1 MTELHI
7 DRVSKRFGETLVLDE
22 IEFSVPSGS
31 FVVIVGPS
39 GCGKT
44 TLLRSLAGLE
54 GIDSGAIRIAGRDVT
69 DLEPSARDV
78 AMVFQN
84 YALYP
89 TKTVYENMAYGLRL
103 RGTPRAEIERR
114 VRSAARRLQIEHL
127 LPRRPSQLSGGQRQ
141 RVAMGRAIVREP
153 SLFLFD
159 EPLSNLD
166 AALRN
171 ELRVEIKR
179 LQRSLNVTTV
189 YVTHDQ
195 HEAMTL
201 ADLLVVMRGGR
212 IEQMGSPKAIYDRPL
227 TRFAAGFLGTPPMS
241 FVPARLSNGKLSFEG
256 GLELSAAAG
265 TNASLEA
272 RDVDVGFRPED
283 VALSAQASRDTVQGR
298 VELVEELGATR
309 IVHLATPLGGFIV
322 SLSADGAPPT
332 AEVNLRLSGNRLSIF
347 DRESGRRLEPDG
359 RAAEARALPDSSSA
373 GAGQGMHA

>member
-1 MTELHI
+1 VTELHI
-7 DRVSKRFGETLVLDE
+7 DRVSKRFGETRVLED

-69 DLEPSARDV
+69 DLEPSARNV

-103 RGTPRAEIERR
+103 RHTPRAEIDRR
-114 VRSAARRLQIEHL
+114 VKSAAERLQIGHL
-127 LPRRPSQLSGGQRQ
+127 LARRPSQLSGGQRQ

-212 IEQMGSPKAIYDRPL
+212 IEQMGSPKAIYDRPM
-227 TRFAAGFLGTPPMS
+227 TRFAAAFLGTPPMS
-241 FVPARLSNGKLSFEG
+241 FVPARLVDGRLSFDG
-256 GLELSAAAG
+256 RFELVVAPSTGISHAPR
-265 TNASLEA
+265 N
-272 RDVDVGFRPED
+272 VDVGFRPED
-283 VALSAQASRDTVQGR
+283 VVMADRAAAGTLPAR
-298 VELVEELGATR
+298 VDLVEELGATR
-309 IVHLATPLGGFIV
+309 IVHLSTSLGAFMI
-322 SLSADGAPPT
+322 SAPADGAAPA
-332 AEVNLRLSGNRLSIF
+332 AEVHLRLPGERISIF
-347 DRESGRRLEPDG
+347 DRASGRRVEPDG
-359 RAAEARALPDSSSA
+359 SFA
-373 GAGQGMHA
+373 GITRDG

>member
-7 DRVSKRFGETLVLDE
+7 DRVSKRFGETLVLDN
-22 IEFSVPSGS
+22 IEFSVQSGS

-69 DLEPSARDV
+69 ELEPGQRNV

-103 RGTPRAEIERR
+103 RHTPQPEIDRR
-114 VRSAARRLQIEHL
+114 VTSAAGRLQIGHL
-127 LPRRPSQLSGGQRQ
+127 LARRPSQLSGGQRQ

-212 IEQMGSPKAIYDRPL
+212 IEQMGSPKAIYDKPM
-227 TRFAAGFLGTPPMS
+227 TRFAASFLGTPPMS
-241 FVPARLSNGKLSFEG
+241 FVPARMRDGRLSFDG
-256 GLELSAAAG
+256 GLELVVESLSGASHAA
-265 TNASLEA
+265 S
-272 RDVDVGFRPED
+272 DVDVGFRPED
-283 VALSAQASRDTVQGR
+283 VSIADRGSAKTLPAR

-309 IVHLATPLGGFIV
+309 IVHLSTPLGGFVV
-322 SLSADGAPPT
+322 SARADGAPP
-332 AEVNLRLSGNRLSIF
+332 AADVHLCLSGDRLSIF
-347 DRESGRRLEPDG
+347 DRVSGLRVES
-359 RAAEARALPDSSSA
+359 A
-373 GAGQGMHA
+373 

>member
-1 MTELHI
+1 VTELHV
-7 DRVSKRFGETLVLDE
+7 DRVSKRFGETPVLND
-22 IEFSVPSGS
+22 IELAVPSGS

-69 DLEPSARDV
+69 GLEPSARNV

-103 RGTPRAEIERR
+103 RHTPRAEIERR
-114 VRSAARRLQIEHL
+114 VKAAAGRLQIDHL
-127 LPRRPSQLSGGQRQ
+127 LARRPSQLSGGQRQ

-179 LQRSLNVTTV
+179 LQRSLDVTTV

-212 IEQMGSPKAIYDRPL
+212 IEQMGSPKAIYDRPM
-227 TRFAAGFLGTPPMS
+227 TRFAAAFLGTPPMS
-241 FVPARLSNGKLSFEG
+241 FVPAHLRDGRLSFDGRFE
-256 GLELSAAAG
+256 LAVTSASGA
-265 TNASLEA
+265 THVA

-283 VALSAQASRDTVQGR
+283 LSISARASAESLPAR
-298 VELVEELGATR
+298 VDLVEELGATR
-309 IVHLATPLGGFIV
+309 IVHLTTSLGSFMA
-322 SLSADGAPPT
+322 SLPSDGPVPT
-332 AEVNLRLSGNRLSIF
+332 AEVHLRLSGSRLSIF
-347 DRESGRRLEPDG
+347 DRQSGRRIEADG
-359 RAAEARALPDSSSA
+359 SPA
-373 GAGQGMHA
+373 GSVRVG

>member
-1 MTELHI
+1 MELHV
-7 DRVSKRFGETLVLDE
+7 DRVSKRFGEIQVLDD

-69 DLEPSARDV
+69 DLEPSQRNV

-89 TKTVYENMAYGLRL
+89 TKTVYDNMAYGLRL
-103 RGTPRAEIERR
+103 RRTPRQDIERR
-114 VRSAARRLQIEHL
+114 VKAAAGRLQIDHL
-127 LPRRPSQLSGGQRQ
+127 LARRPSQLSGGQRQ

-171 ELRVEIKR
+171 ELRIEIKR

-212 IEQMGSPKAIYDRPL
+212 IEQMGSPKDIYDRPR
-227 TRFAAGFLGTPPMS
+227 TRFAAAFLGTPPMS
-241 FVPARLSNGKLSFEG
+241 FVPARLSDGRLSFDG
-256 GLELSAAAG
+256 GFELTVASGPGTAAG
-265 TNASLEA
+265 A

-283 VALSAQASRDTVQGR
+283 VSISDRASRDTLPAR
-298 VELVEELGATR
+298 VDLVEELGATR
-309 IVHLATPLGGFIV
+309 IVHLATPLGSFMV
-322 SLSADGAPPT
+322 TLPAEGAPPPT
-332 AEVNLRLSGNRLSIF
+332 GVNLRLSGDRLSVF
-347 DRESGRRLEPDG
+347 DRESGLRIQPDG
-359 RAAEARALPDSSSA
+359 RAAV
-373 GAGQGMHA
+373 GAA

>member
-1 MTELHI
+1 VTELHI
-7 DRVSKRFGETLVLDE
+7 DRVSKRFGETPVLND
-22 IEFSVPSGS
+22 IELAVPSGS

-69 DLEPSARDV
+69 DLEPSARNV

-103 RGTPRAEIERR
+103 RRTPRVEIERR
-114 VRSAARRLQIEHL
+114 VKSAAGRLQIDHL
-127 LPRRPSQLSGGQRQ
+127 LARRPSQLSGGQRQ

-212 IEQMGSPKAIYDRPL
+212 IEQMGSPKAIYDRPM

-241 FVPARLSNGKLSFEG
+241 FVPASLRNGRLLFDGRFELVVG
-256 GLELSAAAG
+256 AGQRASSAAR
-265 TNASLEA
+265 N
-272 RDVDVGFRPED
+272 VDVGFRPEELAI
-283 VALSAQASRDTVQGR
+283 VERGSRATLPAR
-298 VELVEELGATR
+298 VDLVEELGATR
-309 IVHLATPLGGFIV
+309 IVHLTTSLGSFVV
-322 SLSADGAPPT
+322 SLPSDGPPPA
-332 AEVNLRLSGNRLSIF
+332 AEVHLGLSGSRLSIF
-347 DRESGRRLEPDG
+347 DRPSGQRIEADG
-359 RAAEARALPDSSSA
+359 SPA
-373 GAGQGMHA
+373 GSVRVG

>member
-1 MTELHI
+1 MTDLHI
-7 DRVSKRFGETLVLDE
+7 DHVSKRFGDTLVLDD

-54 GIDSGAIRIAGRDVT
+54 GIDTGAIRIAGRDVT
-69 DLEPSARDV
+69 ELEPSERNV

-89 TKTVYENMAYGLRL
+89 TKTVYDNMAYGLRL
-103 RGTPRAEIERR
+103 RRTPRAEVDRR
-114 VRSAARRLQIEHL
+114 VRSTAGRLQIEHL
-127 LPRRPSQLSGGQRQ
+127 LARRPSQLSGGQRQ

-179 LQRSLNVTTV
+179 LQRSLDVTTV

-201 ADLLVVMRGGR
+201 ADILVVMRGGR
-212 IEQMGSPKAIYDRPL
+212 IEQMGSPKAIYDRPM
-227 TRFAAGFLGTPPMS
+227 TRFAASFLGTPPMS
-241 FVPARLSNGKLSFEG
+241 FVPASLHGGRLSFDG
-256 GLELSAAAG
+256 GFALVVAAG
-265 TNASLEA
+265 GGAPHA
-272 RDVDVGFRPED
+272 PRDVDVGFRPED
-283 VALSAQASRDTVQGR
+283 LSISERASAGTLPAR
-298 VELVEELGATR
+298 VDLVEEMGATR
-309 IVHLATPLGGFIV
+309 ILHLIDLPRGVHGERAGRGSAAGAEVHLGLQGTRLG
-322 SLSADGAPPT
+322 
-332 AEVNLRLSGNRLSIF
+332 IF
-347 DRESGRRLEPDG
+347 DRTSGLRVEPDG
-359 RAAEARALPDSSSA
+359 ATARPTARQAA
-373 GAGQGMHA
+373 